1 MCVVRMRSTL
11 VFTGPPFRRDPC
23 LRAGAAGVD
32 LAALAQPASRSA
44 QDWLGATLEVAPREL
59 ESLEPDLDK
68 SLVPVHTDPNVRVG
82 RAVGSGD
89 RARGH
94 VHTMTPSQVHDRAAV
109 VDGKLHP
116 ENRAA
121 LRVVDSP

>member
-1 MCVVRMRSTL
+1 
-11 VFTGPPFRRDPC
+11 

-68 SLVPVHTDPNVRVG
+68 
-82 RAVGSGD
+82 
-89 RARGH
+89 
-94 VHTMTPSQVHDRAAV
+94 
-109 VDGKLHP
+109 
-116 ENRAA
+116 
-121 LRVVDSP
+121 